1 MNEEYNEK
9 EYCKLTP
16 EELEAYYA
24 EGDESLTQN
33 AFEDFKDNNPRGTY
47 TCKAGPV
54 MTKDRGS
61 SERTLG
67 GGEPDNKM
75 RMALLDYV
83 EDPFQKKKEISA
95 RWGINHAQ
103 FLRAIKTYDTWI
115 CKESERVWRSKK
127 PQMMRKMEELAI
139 DDKNFKALEFVLRS
153 LGVNPTQ
160 NVDTTQEI
168 ILNIGKKEDN

>member
-16 EELEAYYA
+16 EELEAYYSDP
-24 EGDESLTQN
+24 EENEEN
-33 AFEDFKDNNPRGTY
+33 AFERFANNNPRGTY
-47 TCKAGPV
+47 AVDGGPKRAIERGKA
-54 MTKDRGS
+54 
-61 SERTLG
+61 ERTLG

-95 RWGINHAQ
+95 RWGINHSQ
-103 FLRAIKTYDTWI
+103 FLRAIKVYDTWI
-115 CKESERVWRSKK
+115 QKESERVWRSKK
-127 PQMMRKMEELAI
+127 PQMMRKMEELAV

-153 LGVNPTQ
+153 LGVNPSQ